1 MTAIVA
7 QALAA
12 GFQYGFDIAEATLL
26 RPATVYR
33 VLRRLEELEFVRAE
47 WEDATIAHREGRPPR
62 RYYTLRTDSAELL
75 KSARG
80 RFPGRLD
87 RPRRGPD
94 PVLRP
99 AHEPGFG

>member
-1 MTAIVA
+1 MSQKLRMTYPTAIVA

-33 VLRRLEELEFVRAE
+33 VLRRLEELEFVEAE

-80 RFPGRLD
+80 RFPALALVAD
-87 RPRRGPD
+87 ATSTARG
-94 PVLRP
+94 
-99 AHEPGFG
+99 